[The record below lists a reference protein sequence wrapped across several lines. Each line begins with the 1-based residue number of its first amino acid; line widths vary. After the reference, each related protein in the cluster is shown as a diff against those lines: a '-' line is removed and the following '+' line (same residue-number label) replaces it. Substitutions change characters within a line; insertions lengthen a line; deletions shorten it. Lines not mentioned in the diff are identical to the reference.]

1 VKKQFLLTL
10 IFFFIGA
17 IMNVNAQNQ
26 SGTGKILIA
35 YFSWGGNTRSLA
47 QQIRQ
52 RTGGDVFEIKTVT
65 AYSSNYNTVLDQA
78 QNEKRNNARPPL
90 ATHVE
95 NMAQYDRVFIGFPNW
110 WGDMPMAIYT
120 FVESYNFSGK
130 KIIPFCTHGG
140 SGFSGTQR
148 TLRDKLSGASLLEG
162 LAVGSGSVR
171 SSQSNVDNWLR
182 KIGMIN

>member
-26 SGTGKILIA
+26 NGIGKILIA
-35 YFSWGGNTRSLA
+35 YFSWSGNTRSLA
-47 QQIRQ
+47 QQIQQ

-78 QNEKRNNARPPL
+78 QNERRTNARPPL
-90 ATHVE
+90 AAHVE
-95 NMAQYDRVFIGFPNW
+95 NMAQYDTVFIGFPNW
-110 WGDMPMAIYT
+110 WGDMPMAVYT
-120 FVESYNFSGK
+120 FIEEYDFSGK

-140 SGFSGTQR
+140 SGFSGTIR
-148 TLRDKLSGASLLEG
+148 TLRNKLNNSNLLEG
-162 LAVGSGSVR
+162 FAVNGR
-171 SSQSNVDNWLR
+171 ASQSDVNAWIDTVI
-182 KIGMIN
+182 K